1 MDNLN
6 VNKIKKLLKK
16 KINNIDFSSNMI
28 VGFASQD
35 NFIYPFGTDSKIIGR
50 IFEVLSAPILQEIA
64 KELNLKIH
72 SAKKQ
77 NLYPDFWFTS
87 KEDKKKKIAVD
98 IKSTYREYDKK
109 GELKKFKLTLGSFGS
124 FLRDG
129 TKNIEGNY
137 SDYIGHL
144 IIGFIYTRNNE
155 FASKR
160 MPITDIDKF
169 IPPFKDVEIFVAEK
183 YKISGDKPGS
193 GNTENIGTIK
203 TNNINNLKNESGP
216 FSILG
221 EDAFNE
227 YWRNYPRYRQKNNR
241 LFENLDEYISWKLK
255 NNSINAKKLNSLYKN
270 LKKQGSSKN

>member
-1 MDNLN
+1 
-6 VNKIKKLLKK
+6 
-16 KINNIDFSSNMI
+16 MI

-64 KELNLKIH
+64 QELNLKIH

-155 FASKR
+155 FTSER
-160 MPITDIDKF
+160 MSITDIDKF

-255 NNSINAKKLNSLYKN
+255 NNSTNAKKLNSLYKN
-270 LKKQGSSKN
+270 LKKHGSSKN